1 MSLHDDAEIKRLI
14 EKHWGRVRS
23 TTSAEKKQQIERLA
37 ALLKQDSGDLM
48 HGQLLFKKNCGVC
61 HTLFGE
67 GGRTGPKLT
76 GYERTNLKFML
87 PAIVDPSAAIRE
99 EFTNFLVL
107 TNDGRTVTGLIDKQD
122 ARTVTI
128 RLVNNETT
136 LINRDDIDVLKALE
150 VSIMPEGLM
159 KKLSN
164 QQTQDL
170 LAYLISN
177 APK

>member
-76 GYERTNLKFML
+76 GYERTNLKFLL

-122 ARTVTI
+122 PRTVTI

-136 LINRDDIDVLKALE
+136 LINRDDIEVLKALD

-159 KKLSN
+159 KKLSD
-164 QQTQDL
+164 QETQDL